1 MQRLPRTFVPA
12 DAVVDDS
19 VWVIQDDD
27 DGTGIARR
35 RSVRLGTAEHDGW
48 VELVEGVQAGELVI
62 LDSEGLRDGD
72 RVTGTGGAP

>member
-1 MQRLPRTFVPA
+1 MASV
-12 DAVVDDS
+12 AVVNDI

-35 RSVRLGTAEHDGW
+35 RSVRLGTVEHDGW
-48 VELVEGVQAGELVI
+48 VELIEGVQAGELVI

-72 RVTGTGGAP
+72 RVSAAGGVR